1 MIILSIAITI
11 FIVVIA
17 MLIYSNWKSTTDMTD
32 KNMQQGCG
40 CGRKCPCSKCGSPPN
55 TCGCPYKPK
64 CQGGCSFC

>member
-11 FIVVIA
+11 FIVIIG
-17 MLIYSNWKSTTDMTD
+17 MLIYSAWKSNKSVTNPTGGD
-32 KNMQQGCG
+32 GCG
-40 CGRKCPCSKCGSPPN
+40 CGRRCPCSKCGSPPN